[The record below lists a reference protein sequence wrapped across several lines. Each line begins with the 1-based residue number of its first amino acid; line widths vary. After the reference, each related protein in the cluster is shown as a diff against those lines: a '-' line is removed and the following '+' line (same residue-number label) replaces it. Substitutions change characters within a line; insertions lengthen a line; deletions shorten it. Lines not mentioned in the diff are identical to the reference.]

1 MNFKIY
7 IHLLLVNIISGSRS
21 QHFLIETVDN
31 NQAEHGSDY
40 AEERKEEFTPKIH
53 GNDDAEEK
61 VEQNNDP
68 QFTMEALSNWWDNL
82 INSNDTNINACGIG
96 NLPTKCECDDG
107 KSHSPQE
114 IYNGDVKNMMKVM
127 HAFDECKTGGSQN
140 CECPNGKKFIIPVFK
155 DDLKKLFEAVNETQA
170 AAVEPGTDYADDS
183 EKEPR
188 LGMSYEQMVKWWDNM
203 LNSND
208 TNINIC
214 GKGNLPTKCDCDDGT
229 SNSPHGIYNNDKKNM
244 LKLVKSMADCKSG
257 KTQKCKCANGKKVI
271 MVNLNEDHRK
281 WLADMDESQAAA
293 VKPGADY
300 AGEQDKEP
308 FIPHFQFSYE
318 SMVKWWDNLINSN
331 DKNINICGKGNLPT
345 KCDCDDGTS
354 NSPHGIYNNDKKNM
368 LKLVK
373 SMTECKSGRTQ
384 KCKCANGKKVIMFVL
399 NEADRKLLS
408 DMVETQA
415 AAGGETGSDYADE
428 VAGGGEPEGVTVS
441 GPEVEEAPGPEETF
455 NSMIKGLAAMV
466 HSDDKKMNAC
476 GKGNLPTKCVCGDGL
491 SIKPAGVFNKHGKNW
506 QKVLEAFATCKT
518 GTAVNCDCAN
528 GEKFIMPPLDENVR
542 KLIEIGRKSWR
553 PLRHAKLGPL

>member
-53 GNDDAEEK
+53 GNDDAEVK
-61 VEQNNDP
+61 VEKNNDS
-68 QFTMEALSNWWDNL
+68 QMTMEALSNWWDNL
-82 INSNDTNINACGIG
+82 LNSNDTNINACGIG
-96 NLPTKCECDDG
+96 NLPTKCDCDDG
-107 KSHSPQE
+107 KSHSPKE
-114 IYNGDVKNMMKVM
+114 IYNDDANNMMKVM
-127 HAFDECKTGGSQN
+127 HAFDECKTGASQN

-155 DDLKKLFEAVNETQA
+155 DDLKKLFAAINETQT
-170 AAVEPGTDYADDS
+170 AVGGEEGTDYAEEPTEGVEP
-183 EKEPR
+183 EKKKGIDGSGPEVEAVPEVN
-188 LGMSYEQMVKWWDNM
+188 YESMVKGLATMIDSDDKNM
-203 LNSND
+203 NA
-208 TNINIC
+208 C
-214 GKGNLPTKCDCDDGT
+214 GKGNLPTKCVCDDGV
-229 SNSPHGIYNNDKKNM
+229 SFEPQGIFKKNANNWQPIM
-244 LKLVKSMADCKSG
+244 EAFALCKTGNAIS
-257 KTQKCKCANGKKVI
+257 CECANVGKFIMPNLDENVRKVI
-271 MVNLNEDHRK
+271 E
-281 WLADMDESQAAA
+281 AE
-293 VKPGADY
+293 
-300 AGEQDKEP
+300 
-308 FIPHFQFSYE
+308 
-318 SMVKWWDNLINSN
+318 
-331 DKNINICGKGNLPT
+331 
-345 KCDCDDGTS
+345 
-354 NSPHGIYNNDKKNM
+354 KKA
-368 LKLVK
+368 
-373 SMTECKSGRTQ
+373 R
-384 KCKCANGKKVIMFVL
+384 
-399 NEADRKLLS
+399 
-408 DMVETQA
+408 